1 MMFLLSP
8 LIVLLPLLT
17 LAQICPRSADTGEQQ
32 NPANMGVAPTGI
44 PLCETVNT
52 GACSEIFGSETAC
65 VEKPKDQSWTAQQYI
80 DVMDALQNDFVM
92 EQLIVVSW
100 FLFLLSFFF
109 SLFTFTFSFFIFFHL
124 YKLYKPTTSK
134 P

>member
-1 MMFLLSP
+1 MLLWSP

-17 LAQICPRSADTGEQQ
+17 LAQICPRSDTGEQQ

-52 GACSEIFGSETAC
+52 GACSSIFGSETAC

-92 EQLIVVSW
+92 EKLIVVSW
-100 FLFLLSFFF
+100 FLCFSLSLYLHLHLPFHFRFHFF
-109 SLFTFTFSFFIFFHL
+109 SPINPHHF
-124 YKLYKPTTSK
+124 
-134 P
+134 